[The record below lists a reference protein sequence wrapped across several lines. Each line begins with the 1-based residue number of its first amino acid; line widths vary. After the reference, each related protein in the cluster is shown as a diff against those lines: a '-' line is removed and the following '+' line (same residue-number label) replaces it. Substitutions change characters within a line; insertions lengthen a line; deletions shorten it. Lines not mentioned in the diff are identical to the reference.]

1 MINNGLELEN
11 YKWTQNH
18 KDVTIIIPI
27 TKNIKSKDISI
38 KFSHNKLYVNILD
51 SIIID
56 NELFGLVIK
65 DNCTWMIDNLDLIIE
80 LDKKKFDDW
89 WKYAIKGEPE
99 IDLSKIITEN
109 TSEHLDQETKS
120 SIDKMIYEQSI
131 KHV

>member
-51 SIIID
+51 STIID